1 MKFRTKVAALVLLI
15 VSMFCLCGC
24 EELMGPGTGMG
35 GTNVDLTGSRTKYT
49 DNLMLTQLPTQAS
62 TLDGDGITY
71 ATVDRYVDGDTTY
84 FRANLSTGPNDISV
98 RYLGLDTPESTYKVE
113 PWGFAAS
120 KYTKQQLKAAHKIV
134 LQCDD
139 INDRVDS
146 TGERY
151 LAWVWLIDEAG
162 DSRLLNLELVEVAL
176 AKSKANDT
184 SFAEVF
190 NKAVY
195 DVTINR
201 CRIYGY
207 NNDKDYDYS
216 KESKAM
222 SLKEIRE
229 TYGTPEALKSELDKG
244 KKVVVSGV
252 VTRLNGLTA
261 CYIQQYDVDSNE
273 YYGIYIYGGYTT
285 QSAFKVGNSIV
296 IEGKIGYYN
305 GSLQI
310 TDVNAKVKSFA
321 PSNTDDLIYVNE
333 VEDKSVITY
342 ENHALMGSLV
352 KVTDL
357 TVTGGNDADSNAF
370 TIYTSYVDKNG
381 VTRKLD
387 VRVDNNTNL
396 VGPDGERITSYQY
409 FSGKTIKEL
418 VAQVSYFD
426 YNTDDNYDGYVQL
439 MLSSLNDIVLE

>member
-1 MKFRTKVAALVLLI
+1 MFKNIFKFFLIFLLI
-15 VSMFCLCGC
+15 FVVASCDQTNPDDN
-24 EELMGPGTGMG
+24 PGNNTG
-35 GTNVDLTGSRTKYT
+35 TVDNYTYVTPETDKLKLTADWEGKDFIT
-49 DNLMLTQLPTQAS
+49 
-62 TLDGDGITY
+62 DGIGE
-71 ATVDRYVDGDTTY
+71 VEVSQFVDGDTTN
-84 FRANLSTGPNDISV
+84 FRNTKGNKSTFTV
-98 RYLGLDTPESTYKVE
+98 RYLGINTPESTYKVE

-139 INDRVDS
+139 INERVDS

-151 LAWVWLIDEAG
+151 LAWVWLIDENG
-162 DSRLLNLELVEVAL
+162 DSRLLNLELVEMAL
-176 AKSKANDT
+176 AKVKANDT
-184 SFAEVF
+184 SLAEVF
-190 NKAVY
+190 NKAVL
-195 DVTINR
+195 DVTFNR

-207 NNDKDYDYS
+207 QNDPDYDYS
-216 KESKAM
+216 KESQSM

-229 TYGTPEALKSELDKG
+229 TYGTKEAIKNELEKG

-252 VTRLNGLTA
+252 VTRLIGITA
-261 CYIQQYDVDSNE
+261 CYIQQYDVESNE
-273 YYGIYIYGGYTT
+273 YYGIYIYGGYSV
-285 QSAFKVGNSIV
+285 QSAFEVGNTIV

-310 TDVNAKVKSFA
+310 TDVKPKVKTFA
-321 PSNTDDLIYVNE
+321 PSNVDEIININY
-333 VEDKSVITY
+333 VEDKTTITVDNY
-342 ENHALMGSLV
+342 QVMGDLI

-357 TVTGGNDADSNAF
+357 KVTGGDDADSNAF

-381 VTRKLD
+381 VTQKLD

-396 VGPDGERITSYQY
+396 VGPDGQRITSYQY

-426 YNTDDNYDGYVQL
+426 YNIEDNYDGYVQL
-439 MLSSLNDIVLE
+439 MLCSYNDIVLE

>member
-1 MKFRTKVAALVLLI
+1 MFKNIFKFFLLFLLVFVVA
-15 VSMFCLCGC
+15 SC
-24 EELMGPGTGMG
+24 EEVPTDGPGQG
-35 GTNVDLTGSRTKYT
+35 TGSGTGTEDTYEYVTPET
-49 DNLMLTQLPTQAS
+49 DALKLSAEWEGK
-62 TLDGDGITY
+62 DFIEDGIGEV
-71 ATVDRYVDGDTTY
+71 TVSQYVDGDTTN
-84 FRANLSTGPNDISV
+84 FKTKNGFTFTA
-98 RYLGLDTPESTYKVE
+98 RYLGINTPESTYKVE

-184 SFAEVF
+184 SLAEVF

-229 TYGTPEALKSELDKG
+229 TYGTPEALKNELDKG

-273 YYGIYIYGGYTT
+273 YYGIYVYGGYTT

-333 VEDKSVITY
+333 VEDKSIITY
-342 ENHALMGSLV
+342 DNYAIMGSLV

-357 TVTGGNDADSNAF
+357 KVTGGDDADSNAF

-426 YNTDDNYDGYVQL
+426 YNVDDNYDGYVQL